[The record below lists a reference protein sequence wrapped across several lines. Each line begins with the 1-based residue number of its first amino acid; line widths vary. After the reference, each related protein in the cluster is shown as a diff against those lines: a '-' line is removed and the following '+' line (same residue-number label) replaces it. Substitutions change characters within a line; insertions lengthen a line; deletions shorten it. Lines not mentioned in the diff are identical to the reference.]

1 MKARMRRRGS
11 SLEDL
16 LSFGGRVPPV
26 IGGLIAALVLLS
38 VAGVLTGLVGWGAFV
53 PALVLRGEVWR
64 LVTWP
69 FFERDPISL
78 LFGALMLY
86 WFGRDL
92 TWAWGPRRFLATFFA
107 LAGLSALLTTLLALV
122 MPPLGGGVWT
132 GAWAVLSALIVAWAM
147 LFPERQILLMF
158 AIPVSGRA
166 LLWITVGGT
175 LLYAVF
181 GGFFRYVPHLLA
193 QGLMA
198 LYLRGASPRGLFQSI
213 KIRSLERKARQRA
226 SHLKVVDR
234 KNGDTNGRG
243 RWMN

>member
-1 MKARMRRRGS
+1 MRRRDS

-26 IGGLIAALVLLS
+26 VGGLIAALVLLS
-38 VAGVLTGLVGWGAFV
+38 VAGVLTGLATWGAFV
-53 PALVLRGEVWR
+53 PALVLRGQLWR
-64 LVTWP
+64 LVTWV

-92 TWAWGPRRFLATFFA
+92 CWAWGPRRFLGTYLA
-107 LAGLSALLTTLLALV
+107 LAAGSAVATTALALAV
-122 MPPLGGGVWT
+122 PQLAGGAWA

-166 LLWITVGGT
+166 LLWVTVGGT

-181 GGFFRYVPHLLA
+181 GGFFQYVPHLFA
-193 QGLMA
+193 QGLAA
-198 LYLRGASPRGLFQSI
+198 LYLRGFSARGLFQSY

-226 SHLKVVDR
+226 SHLKVVDP
-234 KNGDTNGRG
+234 KNGGAKRRD
-243 RWMN
+243 WMN